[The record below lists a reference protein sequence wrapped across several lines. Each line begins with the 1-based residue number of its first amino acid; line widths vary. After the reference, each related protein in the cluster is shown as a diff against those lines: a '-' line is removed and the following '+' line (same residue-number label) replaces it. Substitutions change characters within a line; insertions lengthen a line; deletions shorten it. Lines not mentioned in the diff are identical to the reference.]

1 MPNMKIYMSLAF
13 EENKKR
19 IEPNDPGDYEVH
31 LEDYESIN
39 DLIARS
45 IRTKTKFTPQR
56 DENAVYDDVLVDVA
70 DEFEKL
76 IEKDQSETAAKETD
90 TPGQNAERSEA
101 DDPLVSDDAA
111 GLPMQ

>member
-1 MPNMKIYMSLAF
+1 MSNMKIYMSLAF

-56 DENAVYDDVLVDVA
+56 DENAVYDDVLSDVA

-76 IEKDQSETAAKETD
+76 IEKDQSEVAANEPETSD
-90 TPGQNAERSEA
+90 QNAERSEA
-101 DDPLVSDDAA
+101 NGQFVSGEAADPL
-111 GLPMQ
+111 MQ